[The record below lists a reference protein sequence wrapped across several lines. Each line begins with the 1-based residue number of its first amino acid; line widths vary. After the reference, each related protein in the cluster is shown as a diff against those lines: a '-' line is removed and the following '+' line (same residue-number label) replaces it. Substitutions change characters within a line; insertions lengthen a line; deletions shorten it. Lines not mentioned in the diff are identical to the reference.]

1 MEILRYH
8 QLNENKM
15 WYKTIKEMLEWL
27 ETKSNIPWIWLDTE
41 TTGLK
46 GSKIEQ
52 LTQISCLVTN
62 YNFKSNNFKI
72 LSKFDEKI
80 KLTNDTKSRYNE
92 PKDKTKWVLS
102 FNHYGSGGYKY
113 KDEESVVND
122 FFKFIEDYEPCL
134 LIAQNAPFDMD
145 MLSGR
150 YKNKIK
156 NEVFDTKMLIQLYF
170 LPLLQKLSEND
181 NKYKE
186 MVDYIGIS
194 KRDGGLI
201 SSSMSKIGPALNIN
215 MSNYHDAITDCEITI
230 QMYQKIIDLLKI
242 NQEVDI
248 TKYQLDRIKII
259 KN

>member
-1 MEILRYH
+1 
-8 QLNENKM
+8 
-15 WYKTIKEMLEWL
+15 
-27 ETKSNIPWIWLDTE
+27 
-41 TTGLK
+41 
-46 GSKIEQ
+46 
-52 LTQISCLVTN
+52 
-62 YNFKSNNFKI
+62 
-72 LSKFDEKI
+72 
-80 KLTNDTKSRYNE
+80 
-92 PKDKTKWVLS
+92 
-102 FNHYGSGGYKY
+102 
-113 KDEESVVND
+113 
-122 FFKFIEDYEPCL
+122 
-134 LIAQNAPFDMD
+134 MD